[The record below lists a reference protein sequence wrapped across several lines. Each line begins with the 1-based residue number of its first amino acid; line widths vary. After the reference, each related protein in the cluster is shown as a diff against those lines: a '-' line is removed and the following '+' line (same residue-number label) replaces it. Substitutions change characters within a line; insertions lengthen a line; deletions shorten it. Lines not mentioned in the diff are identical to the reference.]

1 MLVSL
6 AGGRPQMRK
15 DKKADSRI
23 CGKTC
28 LENRTVSSSLKRAFR
43 QKAFRMPESAEGGL
57 LAVFVVGYSLL

>member
-6 AGGRPQMRK
+6 AGGRPRMRK
-15 DKKADSRI
+15 DKKAVSRI

-28 LENRTVSSSLKRAFR
+28 LENRTVSSSLK
-43 QKAFRMPESAEGGL
+43 ESISAESVSHARKRRREL